1 MIYLCNIS
9 ITEARLFLFV
19 SKAAYA
25 CFCMHENLHACVYA
39 NLQTP
44 MLILS
49 MSALQKHAYAFVC
62 MRICTHPCWCWPC
75 PQMHVYACVWKDS
88 SKYKRVYCAF
98 IVVDLDLGH
107 RSTRML
113 VCEKNQS
120 SISVCIGHSTKR
132 QKYLEQKSSVCTITQ
147 IRCLN

>member
-1 MIYLCNIS
+1 MIYPCNIS

-39 NLQTP
+39 NLHTP

-49 MSALQKHAYAFVC
+49 ISDVGLV
-62 MRICTHPCWCWPC
+62 
-75 PQMHVYACVWKDS
+75 
-88 SKYKRVYCAF
+88 
-98 IVVDLDLGH
+98 H
-107 RSTRML
+107 RSMFML
-113 VCEKNQS
+113 VCEKTQVSISVCIVHSSLLILALATEARVCMCVKQNQV

-132 QKYLEQKSSVCTITQ
+132 QKYLEQKRSVCTITR
-147 IRCLN
+147 ICCLH